1 MPGKIQTTVKRNTT
15 PTLPVT
21 VYLPLSQIKKL
32 EFIFK
37 KKCTKNH
44 PALVHKVF
52 TAGQIPVDESETS
65 VSSFRVL
72 LPLTAKETAC
82 FQVGE
87 MFMDTRAEMKDGT
100 VPETEIVSFNVTP
113 TLFGDGV

>member
-1 MPGKIQTTVKRNTT
+1 MPGKIQATVKRNTT

-21 VYLPLSQIKKL
+21 VYLPLSQIKRL

-37 KKCTKNH
+37 KKCTESH

-52 TAGQIPVDESETS
+52 TAGKIPVDDSVTS
-65 VSSFRVL
+65 DSYFRVL

-87 MFMDTRAEMKDGT
+87 MFMDTHAELTDGT
-100 VPETEIVSFNVTP
+100 VPETEIVCFNVTP